1 MSEKKT
7 LANKI
12 EELDKCTDW
21 FYSDEFNLD
30 DAIKK
35 YKEAIEIAKE
45 LQKDLSDLQ
54 NEIRILDEDFS
65 KE

>member
-7 LANKI
+7 ISEKMS
-12 EELDKCTDW
+12 ELDKDTDW

-30 DAIKK
+30 EAVEKYKKAIK
-35 YKEAIEIAKE
+35 IAEE

-54 NEIRILDEDFS
+54 NEVEVLSQDFS
-65 KE
+65 K